1 MGTKALDRRE
11 ALRIA
16 LATSA
21 LLLVSG
27 CGSFR
32 KSDSSLDKAY
42 LNLQETLDDIAT
54 DDIRQDRL
62 FSIARQIEKRCQELT
77 REHDEIHQQF
87 DALSRKRDTTSFEL
101 TELMEGFATRST
113 VERDELLRMQDEL
126 RAELT
131 EQEWTVAVE
140 ALDQTR
146 EAYTRPQIGGS

>member
-32 KSDSSLDKAY
+32 KSESSLDKAY
-42 LNLQETLDDIAT
+42 RDLQETLDDIAA

-62 FSIARQIEKRCQELT
+62 VSIAQQIEKRCQALT
-77 REHDEIHQQF
+77 REHDEFRQQF
-87 DALSRKRDTTSFEL
+87 DALSRQRDTTSSEL
-101 TELMEGFATRST
+101 TELAEGFATRRT

-131 EQEWTVAVE
+131 EAEWIKAVK
-140 ALDQTR
+140 ALNEIQKANIR
-146 EAYTRPQIGGS
+146 AKIGSS

>member
-1 MGTKALDRRE
+1 MGSKALDRRE

-32 KSDSSLDKAY
+32 KSESSLDKAY
-42 LNLQETLDDIAT
+42 RNLHETLDAIAT

-62 FSIARQIEKRCQELT
+62 VSIARQIEKHCQELT
-77 REHDEIHQQF
+77 REHDEYRHQF
-87 DALSRKRDTTSFEL
+87 DALSSKRDTTSSEL
-101 TELMEGFATRST
+101 TELTDGFATRRT
-113 VERDELLRMQDEL
+113 AERDELLRIQDEL

-131 EQEWTVAVE
+131 EQEWTTAVK

-146 EAYTRPQIGGS
+146 EAYARPQIGGS